1 MEDFNVWV
9 ELGKLTDKLGQQGRR
24 DLWAAIAMHAMLVQ
38 TGNVSWGSDIIVPQT
53 AYKVADCMEAE
64 RRKHP

>member
-1 MEDFNVWV
+1 MEDFNVYV

-24 DLWAAIAMHAMLVQ
+24 DLWAAIAMHTLLEL
-38 TGNVSWGSDIIVPQT
+38 TSGVPSGDEVMAET
-53 AYKVADCMEAE
+53 AYKIADCMEAE

>member
-1 MEDFNVWV
+1 MEDFNVYV

-24 DLWAAIAMHAMLVQ
+24 DLWAAIAMHAILGQ
-38 TGNVSWGSDIIVPQT
+38 TASLEWEPDHVAET
-53 AYKVADCMEAE
+53 AYKIADCMEAE